1 MLNFI
6 DKILKNLSKIIGY
19 ILIINGIGVAFIAFI
34 FLFLLLLASNHS
46 QVFELS
52 VQLGD
57 STINYITVVVTSLCS
72 WFLVF
77 LGRKI
82 KNK

>member
-19 ILIINGIGVAFIAFI
+19 KLIINGIGVAFIAFI

-57 STINYITVVVTSLCS
+57 STINYITVVVISLCS
-72 WFLVF
+72 WFAVL